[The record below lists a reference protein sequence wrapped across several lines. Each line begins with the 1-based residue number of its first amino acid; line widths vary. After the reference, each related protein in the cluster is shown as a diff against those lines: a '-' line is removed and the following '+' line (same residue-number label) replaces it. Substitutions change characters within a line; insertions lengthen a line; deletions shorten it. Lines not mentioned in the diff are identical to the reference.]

1 MPHIGLYRRAT
12 AAALVIG
19 PAILLLDNLLHP
31 KEYDPGNE
39 AGQLAEIADSYTR
52 WQLAHLLGFLA
63 IVIFA
68 VAILGLAFLVRRR
81 RPALGLAGGALG
93 LAGLLGFASVIAIDG
108 FTWGVLGHVY
118 GQPGSDP
125 ATVENALD
133 EVQSSAWSLPFYT
146 LPLAW
151 IAGMTML
158 AVGAAREGA
167 VPGWAAGLLVLAA
180 VLAGTETA
188 VIDNTYFILGAA
200 TLLAGGIAVAV
211 PIARM
216 SDEAYS
222 AGGSAP
228 KSL

>member
-1 MPHIGLYRRAT
+1 
-12 AAALVIG
+12 VIG
-19 PAILLLDNLLHP
+19 PAILVLDNLLHP
-31 KEYDPGNE
+31 KEYEPGNE
-39 AGQLAEIADSYTR
+39 PGQLAEIADSYTR

-63 IVIFA
+63 LVIFA

-93 LAGLLGFASVIAIDG
+93 LAGLLGFAGVIAIDG

-118 GQPGSDP
+118 GQPGTDP
-125 ATVENALD
+125 ATVEKALD

-151 IAGMTML
+151 IAGMIML
-158 AVGAAREGA
+158 AVGAARQRA

-188 VIDNTYFILGAA
+188 VVDNTYFIVGAA
-200 TLLAGGIAVAV
+200 MLLAGGTAVAV
-211 PIARM
+211 PIVRM
-216 SDEAYS
+216 SDEAFA
-222 AGGSAP
+222 AGGSRAGAP
-228 KSL
+228 WLDENRE